1 MIFVKR
7 KTGQSAS
14 ENALSCLHLWVRC
27 GQIPSVSRPYKL
39 PVVLHPF
46 LDRTLSSLS
55 DKRYLITFASVCK
68 APFKHFAKSSRKSFL
83 RDLGNFKGRCLYIS
97 KRGSMFEFQSLTRQR
112 EDTGHVF
119 LVDVRLHA
127 ENGHVVFRDALL
139 AVIDDVFFA
148 HVQGGRAGEKEDV
161 RVQKVQWCTR
171 RRSASAARYFRR
183 ESCARRSRLCSG
195 GVDERQ
201 TDELARIF
209 CTADDDV
216 SVHHGAR
223 TGAAVARPVEN
234 GKGVRV
240 VAGVAHVK
248 SRRT

>member
-1 MIFVKR
+1 
-7 KTGQSAS
+7 
-14 ENALSCLHLWVRC
+14 
-27 GQIPSVSRPYKL
+27 
-39 PVVLHPF
+39 
-46 LDRTLSSLS
+46 
-55 DKRYLITFASVCK
+55 
-68 APFKHFAKSSRKSFL
+68 
-83 RDLGNFKGRCLYIS
+83 
-97 KRGSMFEFQSLTRQR
+97 MFEFQSLTRQR
-112 EDTGHVF
+112 EDTDHVF
-119 LVDVRLHA
+119 LVDVRLHT

-161 RVQKVQWCTR
+161 RVQKCNGAHGGGLHQRHDILAVNH
-171 RRSASAARYFRR
+171 ARDGLDF
-183 ESCARRSRLCSG
+183 CSG

-248 SRRT
+248 AVGREVHVVFRDDRDAELFFEYLLRVEAV